1 MYVSEALLVKI
12 LLCFSPACRRTLEKQ
27 DTHCEVDEDRIRSRY
42 PAAVKQRPGGVQRTV
57 VI

>member
-1 MYVSEALLVKI
+1 MKI